1 MLAVVMEPVEEVRD
15 GYEGELHC
23 LEVLYPSLHELT
35 IFDGDGGDER
45 RLESQRKQG
54 LFLRVKV

>member
-35 IFDGDGGDER
+35 ISDGDGGDER
-45 RLESQRKQG
+45 RLE
-54 LFLRVKV
+54 